1 MRHESSDAG
10 NLNELGR
17 LLAVIAQGA
26 VAELSN
32 GKCCALGIDADA
44 FCSCHLHG
52 LDLDQFLALEVAA
65 CCGSEPTDEDHQQAE
80 ARDRTPHRRGFLCS
94 LFTTE
99 ALGAGHPP
107 ECDTGN
113 EGTGNKPSRCDDVG
127 VLPHEDRVGD
137 NLEEASDS
145 VELCTARFGVKAC
158 ADGVLHPRVRAQDP
172 QCREHRAE
180 GNEPDAGKVPSLGKA
195 APSKDPQTQEG

>member
-1 MRHESSDAG
+1 MLRVAVGLDKILIGVEELNHALLLICNTLNVCREGVVRHESSDAG

-65 CCGSEPTDEDHQQAE
+65 CCGSEATDEDHQQAE
-80 ARDRTPHRRGFLCS
+80 ACDRTPHR
-94 LFTTE
+94 
-99 ALGAGHPP
+99 
-107 ECDTGN
+107 
-113 EGTGNKPSRCDDVG
+113 
-127 VLPHEDRVGD
+127 
-137 NLEEASDS
+137 
-145 VELCTARFGVKAC
+145 
-158 ADGVLHPRVRAQDP
+158 
-172 QCREHRAE
+172 
-180 GNEPDAGKVPSLGKA
+180 
-195 APSKDPQTQEG
+195 